1 MLPDLRYALRLLR
14 RDPGYA
20 LAAMLCLA
28 LGIGVNTTA
37 FSMVDELFLRPL
49 SVPRPDRVV
58 RIERGTEDRACSY
71 REFED
76 LRVRTSSAFSG
87 LAAVIEVET
96 ALDTRDVSH
105 IIVGEAISANF
116 ADTLALR
123 PQLGRWFR
131 PEDASLTA
139 EPVAVISDHAWA
151 ERFARS
157 PGVLGQLVRIETQ
170 SYRVIGVA
178 PPEFRGA
185 APPIAAEVWVPIP
198 AMPIF
203 REDLSNPADRKHPR
217 VSLIGRLAGNV
228 TPAAA
233 QALVRAA
240 DAGIRTGRSVPL
252 SVSPAAGAWF
262 PGARQV
268 AGPMTALLAAVSAV
282 VLLIACVNVAN
293 LLLSRAVARR
303 RETAVRRALGAGGWR
318 LARQAVAEGILLAGG
333 GAALGLLFGY
343 ATNRLLLHYLG
354 TIPETGSLSAVN
366 LDLNW
371 RVAVFGAAAALAGAV
386 LFTLSAAFEQSRGDM
401 LGGIKGGAA
410 SGRTRQ
416 RDAYVVAQVALSLVL
431 LVAAGLLVRALQR
444 AQHIPTGFAMD
455 HRLSAR
461 IYISEP
467 EYNAAA
473 ARVFFDRALAAVRGM
488 PGVQGAAL
496 SYGVP
501 LSFPPTSGGCAA
513 ISKTERP
520 SPVNGGNNISPG
532 YFGTLGI
539 PLVAGRDFLPTDRD
553 AKPSVVIVDQTLARR
568 LWPGSSAIGR
578 RVRQGCDPDRAR
590 ESVVVGVVGDSK
602 YNSLDEPARGAFFTV
617 HAPTPEEI
625 MGFMGLTVH
634 TTGEPAAFAGPLRAA
649 LRRIDPALRIY
660 QIQTLEELAA
670 VSLWKI
676 RWQAALIGAFGSLAI
691 LLAAIGMYGV
701 VAYAVAQRTREIG
714 IRMAIGAQKW
724 DVLRLV
730 LSRGLRLTAAG
741 IAIGLALSTASTRL
755 LRAFLYG
762 VSPWDAIAFT
772 AAALLWL
779 AIAMLASYLPARR
792 AAQVDPSIALRWE

>member
-1 MLPDLRYALRLLR
+1 MLHDLRYALRLLR
-14 RDPGYA
+14 RSPGYA

-37 FSMVDELFLRPL
+37 FSMIDELFLRPL
-49 SVPRPDRVV
+49 SVPRADRVV
-58 RIERGTEDRACSY
+58 RIERGTDDRACSY

-76 LRVRTSSAFSG
+76 LRARTSSAFAG

-105 IIVGEAISANF
+105 IIVGEAVSTNF

-131 PEDASLTA
+131 PEDAALTT
-139 EPVAVISDHAWA
+139 EPVAVLSDHAWE
-151 ERFARS
+151 ERFGRS
-157 PGVLGQLVRIETQ
+157 PEVLGKLVRIETQ

-217 VSLIGRLAGNV
+217 VSLIGRLAGHI
-228 TPAAA
+228 TPASA
-233 QALVRAA
+233 QAFVRAA
-240 DAGIRTGRSVPL
+240 DADIRTGRSVPL
-252 SVSPAAGAWF
+252 SVTAAAGAWF

-268 AGPMTALLAAVSAV
+268 AGPMTALLAAVSAI

-303 RETAVRRALGAGGWR
+303 RETAVRRALGAGRWR
-318 LARQAVAEGILLAGG
+318 LVRQAVAEGILLACG

-354 TIPETGSLSAVN
+354 TVPETGSLSAVN
-366 LDLNW
+366 LDVNW
-371 RVAVFGAAAALAGAV
+371 CVAAFGVAAALGGAI
-386 LFTLSAAFEQSRGDM
+386 LFTLSAAFEQSRGNM
-401 LGGIKGGAA
+401 LAGIAGGAA
-410 SGRTRQ
+410 AGRTRQ

-444 AQHIPTGFAMD
+444 AEHIPTGFAME

-467 EYNAAA
+467 EYTAAT
-473 ARVFFDRALAAVRGM
+473 ARVFFDRALAEVRGM

-513 ISKTERP
+513 TSETQKPIP
-520 SPVNGGNNISPG
+520 INGGNNISPG
-532 YFGTLGI
+532 YFATLGI
-539 PLVAGRDFLPTDRD
+539 PLVAGRDFLPQDRD
-553 AKPSVVIVDQTLARR
+553 AKPSFVIVDQTLAGC
-568 LWPGSSAIGR
+568 LWPGGAAVGR
-578 RVRQGCDPDRAR
+578 RVRLGCDPHRAH
-590 ESVVVGVVGDSK
+590 EAMVIGVVGDSK
-602 YNSLDEPARGAFFTV
+602 YNSLDELTRGAAFTV
-617 HAPTPEEI
+617 HAPAPEEI
-625 MGFMGLTVH
+625 MGFMALTVH
-634 TTGEPAAFAGPLRAA
+634 TTGEPTAFAGPLRTA

-660 QIQTLEELAA
+660 HIQTLRELAA

-691 LLAAIGMYGV
+691 LLAALGMYGV
-701 VAYAVAQRTREIG
+701 VAYSVAQRTREIG
-714 IRMAIGAQKW
+714 IRMAIGAQKS

-741 IAIGLALSTASTRL
+741 ISIGLALSAASTRL

-762 VSPWDAIAFT
+762 VSPWDAVAYLG
-772 AAALLWL
+772 AALLWL
-779 AIAMLASYLPARR
+779 IIAILASYLPARR
-792 AAQVDPSIALRWE
+792 AAQVNPSVALHWE